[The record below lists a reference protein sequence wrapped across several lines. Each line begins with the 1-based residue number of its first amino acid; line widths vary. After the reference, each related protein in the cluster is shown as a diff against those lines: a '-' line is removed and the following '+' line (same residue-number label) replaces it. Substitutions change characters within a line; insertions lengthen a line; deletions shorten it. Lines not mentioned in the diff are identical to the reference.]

1 MRVYVETNFVLELAL
16 VQEEA
21 RSCRAILDLC
31 TAGRAELAV
40 PAYSLAEP
48 FESLTRRHRT
58 RKRIRADLEREL
70 HQLSRTEDYAER
82 LARFHEVSS
91 LLQDSVE
98 DDWERLAK
106 VRGEILECARVIP
119 LTDEILV
126 SAATKRQGRDFSPQ
140 DSLVYASVLADLEA
154 DPPGESLF
162 LNRNT
167 RDFDDPDI
175 VDSLKQHGCLLLPT
189 FRQGLQ
195 VLSKHSRSGYGEE
208 RS

>member
-48 FESLTRRHRT
+48 FENLIRRHRT
-58 RKRIRADLEREL
+58 RKRISEELDREL
-70 HQLSRTEDYAER
+70 HQLSRTEDYADP
-82 LARFHEVSS
+82 LARFSEIAS
-91 LLQDSVE
+91 LLQDSVD

-106 VRGEILECARVIP
+106 VRSEILECARVIP
-119 LTDEILV
+119 LTAEILI

-154 DPPGESLF
+154 GPPGESLF

-167 RDFDDPDI
+167 RDFDDPGI
-175 VDSLKQHGCLLLPT
+175 VGSLKQHGCLLLPT

-195 VLSKHSRSGYGEE
+195 VLSRPSAGGSGEE
-208 RS
+208 LS